1 MTREGGWRRLGVGCN
16 PEYQVR
22 FRKKRIKRRNRK
34 GKIMRKKS
42 FIGFFRFLN
51 QTECDG

>member
-22 FRKKRIKRRNRK
+22 FRKKK
-34 GKIMRKKS
+34 GLKEEIEKEK
-42 FIGFFRFLN
+42 
-51 QTECDG
+51 

>member
-22 FRKKRIKRRNRK
+22 FRKKRIKRRNRR
-34 GKIMRKKS
+34 GKIMRKKIIYRIFS
-42 FIGFFRFLN
+42 VFESN
-51 QTECDG
+51 